1 MTVHQVSISLRQ
13 SLLLPCLAVLLSLP
27 ALSAPI
33 SPWQAER
40 AVQTWLA
47 VDADPLGAPMGG
59 CVAGVEAQ
67 AGYYV
72 VRLSPTGFAVVAAD
86 DRVEPIIAFSPD
98 DEFDPSSAGPLEAML
113 SGDLSARMAAV
124 QRPQRII
131 GPAFYS
137 HVMDAR
143 RKWRRLLGFSTLSL
157 MYSPSD
163 LRVAPITNSKWSQET
178 VASSACYNYYTPPHS
193 PGVATNYPCGCVA
206 TAMAQ
211 VMRHFRHPVQA
222 VGAKSFPI
230 KVDNVSK
237 TRSLVGGDGEGGAY
251 DYASMVARP
260 NWSITDEQ
268 RRAIG
273 AICHDAGV
281 ASLTSYDP
289 DGSSASFTD
298 AQKALR
304 DTFGYSNVIFGYN
317 NSADI
322 GPGLNGMINPNLD
335 AGLPVILALGG
346 AAEGHAAICDGY
358 GYNYS
363 TLYHHLNMGW
373 SGEGDIWYNLPSVKT
388 SVGDYRTVEQCLYN
402 IFTTGIGEIISGR
415 VFDSSSQ
422 PIEGATVVGMRGGV
436 AALSDESSE
445 SGVYAL
451 PGARSGTSHTVIA
464 CAPGCVFS
472 SRTVSTGRSADFAKT
487 SGNLSGIDLIAQSG
501 WRGPTGA
508 PAAIPDA
515 SQSGLEVSFY
525 INDAGVVSDLDVAV
539 SILHGRESDLSLY
552 LISPGGDSITLFS
565 GIGGTGIDFLNTI
578 LNDEASSAITSGS
591 TPFAGSYRPAQA
603 LSALDNTPAA
613 GVWKLRV
620 VDSVAGTTGT
630 LVSWCLRMTAAADTQ
645 SPSCNVM
652 APASPTT
659 VSPIDFD
666 VEFSEPVSVQSGSS
680 AIVTGGTVTSWLGSG
695 KSYTV
700 RVRPTGYGTVT
711 CRIPAGAA
719 VDASGN
725 PNTASNTASVV
736 YQAAVPLI
744 KLSQPT
750 HDTTFGRTCANVS
763 LAGTASDYDG
773 ITKVFWSDGSAG
785 GLCSG
790 TTSWSVDL
798 TLQPGRN
805 TVTVFATDGQG
816 NTGELV
822 LNMDRIE
829 PDPGDAWSGLAMV
842 SLPFEPDETDP
853 KTVLGFDGDYWLG
866 YCLSM
871 GGYVQYPDSWLWF
884 GGDNPTP
891 GRGFWARFADAGAAF
906 SLSGTAP
913 RQDQPFTIHLQPG
926 WNIIGNPFVSPVA
939 WSTSAIQVQA
949 AGYAQMPLSQASAL
963 VASYLWGWDNTA
975 GEYYLVCDPNTAS
988 GQVTS
993 IQPWQGYWIKAKAL
1007 CDLIIPA
1014 P

>member
-1 MTVHQVSISLRQ
+1 MTVHQVSISLRP
-13 SLLLPCLAVLLSLP
+13 SLLLSCLAILLSLP
-27 ALSAPI
+27 ALGAPV

-40 AVQTWLA
+40 AVQAWLA
-47 VDADPLGAPMGG
+47 ADADPLGAPMGG
-59 CVAGVEAQ
+59 CVAGVEAH

-72 VRLSPTGFAVVAAD
+72 VRLSPNGFALVAAD

-98 DEFDPSSAGPLEAML
+98 GEFDPSSAGPLEAMV

-124 QRPQRII
+124 QRPRRTVS
-131 GPAFYS
+131 PVFYS
-137 HVMDAR
+137 QVMDAT

-157 MYSPSD
+157 IYSPSD
-163 LRVAPITNSKWSQET
+163 ERVPPIIDSKWSQET
-178 VASSACYNYYTPPHS
+178 VARDACYNYYTPPHS
-193 PGVATNYPCGCVA
+193 SGVATNYPCGCVA

-222 VGAKSFPI
+222 VGAKSFQI

-237 TRSLVGGDGEGGAY
+237 TRSLVGGDGAGGAY
-251 DYASMVARP
+251 DYDSMVAQP
-260 NWSITDEQ
+260 NWSTTDEQ
-268 RRAIG
+268 RQAIG

-281 ASLTSYDP
+281 ASLTSYDA

-298 AQKALR
+298 AQKALKE
-304 DTFGYSNVIFGYN
+304 TFGYSNVIFGYN
-317 NSADI
+317 SAADI
-322 GPGLNGMINPNLD
+322 GSGLNGMINPNLD

-346 AAEGHAAICDGY
+346 AAEGHAVVCDGY

-373 SGEGDIWYNLPSVKT
+373 AGEGDIWYNLPTVKT

-402 IFTTGIGEIISGR
+402 IFTTGTGEIISGR
-415 VFDSSSQ
+415 VLNSSSQ
-422 PIEGATVVGMRGGV
+422 PIEGATVVGMRVGV
-436 AALSDESSE
+436 PTLNDKTSG

-451 PGARSGTSHTVIA
+451 PAARSGTSYTVIA

-472 SRTVSTGRSADFAKT
+472 SRTASTGRSADFAKT
-487 SGNLSGIDLIAQSG
+487 SGNLSGIDLIAQAG
-501 WRGPTGA
+501 WRGPTDE
-508 PAAIPDA
+508 PAAIPDGNP
-515 SQSGLEVSFY
+515 SGLEVSFY

-539 SILHGRESDLSLY
+539 SILHGRESDVSVY
-552 LISPGGDSITLFS
+552 LISPGGGSITLLS
-565 GIGGTGIDFLNTI
+565 GVGGTGVDFLNTI
-578 LNDEASSAITSGS
+578 LDDEASSAVASGS
-591 TPFAGSYRPAQA
+591 APFAGSYRPAQA
-603 LSALDNTPAA
+603 LSALDGTPAA

-620 VDSVAGTTGT
+620 VDSVDGTTGT
-630 LVSWCLRMTAAADTQ
+630 LVSWCLRMTVVADTQ
-645 SPSCNVM
+645 PPTCTVT

-659 VSPIDFD
+659 ISPIDFA
-666 VEFSEPVSVQSGSS
+666 VEFSEPVSLASQLPSL
-680 AIVTGGTVTSWLGSG
+680 TGGTLVSWLGSG

-719 VDASGN
+719 TDASGN

-736 YQAAVPLI
+736 YQAALPLI
-744 KLSQPT
+744 RLSQPT
-750 HDTTFGRTCANVS
+750 YETTFGRTCADVS

-773 ITKVFWSDGSAG
+773 ITTVFWSDGTTG

-790 TTSWSVDL
+790 TTSWEVDL

-805 TVTVFATDGQG
+805 TITIFATDGQG
-816 NTGELV
+816 DTGELV
-822 LNMDRIE
+822 LTIDRIE

-842 SLPFEPDETDP
+842 SLPSEPDKTDP
-853 KTVLGFDGDYWLG
+853 KIVAGFDGNYWLG
-866 YCLSM
+866 YCLNM

-884 GGDNPTP
+884 GGGNPTP
-891 GRGFWARFADAGAAF
+891 GRGFWARFPDAGTAF
-906 SLSGTAP
+906 SLSGTVP
-913 RQDQPFTIHLQPG
+913 RQDQPYTIHLQPG

-939 WSTSAIQVQA
+939 WSTSAIQVRA
-949 AGYAQMPLSQASAL
+949 TGYAQMPLSQASAL
-963 VASYLWGWDNTA
+963 VASYLWGWNNAT
-975 GEYYLVCDPNTAS
+975 GEYYLVCDPSTAS

-993 IQPWQGYWIKAKAL
+993 IQPWQGYWIKAKAP